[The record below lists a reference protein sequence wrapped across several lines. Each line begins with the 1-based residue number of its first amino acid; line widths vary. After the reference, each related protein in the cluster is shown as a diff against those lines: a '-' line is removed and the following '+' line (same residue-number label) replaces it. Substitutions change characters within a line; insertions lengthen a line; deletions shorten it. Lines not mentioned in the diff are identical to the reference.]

1 MIDSIQTVYSDQLSS
16 APGSVAQVR
25 ECAAQLTRT
34 AKSTGTTIIL
44 VGHVT
49 KEGALAH
56 RKFKRPPK
64 PDDQTAASQDGPRR
78 DVCGSEI
85 VAAAPIRTVSP
96 LPLGLVGP

>member
-1 MIDSIQTVYSDQLSS
+1 MGADVHRPSRRAS
-16 APGSVAQVR
+16 ASR
-25 ECAAQLTRT
+25 
-34 AKSTGTTIIL
+34 ST
-44 VGHVT
+44 
-49 KEGALAH
+49 LAH